1 MLRGRRQS
9 GDELRV
15 QETETVTEG
24 RSSLT
29 PTDNGAAGDRLSR
42 VSMPKAFQTLK

>member
-15 QETETVTEG
+15 QEAETVTESL
-24 RSSLT
+24 SSLN
-29 PTDNGAAGDRLSR
+29 PTDNGAAGDRLWR
-42 VSMPKAFQTLK
+42 VSMPNAFQTLK